1 MKLLFVCLGNICRS
15 PLAEGIMKHKIA
27 ELGLDWEVDSAG
39 TGGWHAGDLP
49 DSRSIQVAK
58 KHGVDLT
65 YQRARKLRSIDY
77 EAFDRIYVMD
87 SMNYQDVKKLANED
101 EYDKIEL
108 IMNEV
113 EPHRNINVP
122 DPYYGEGDGFE
133 HVFQMLDRACDAIIK
148 KYCKKV

>member
-87 SMNYQDVKKLANED
+87 SMNYQDVKRLANAD
-101 EYDKIEL
+101 EYHKIEL

>member
-27 ELGLDWEVDSAG
+27 EQGLDWEVDSAG

-49 DSRSIQVAK
+49 DSRSIQVAQ

-77 EAFDRIYVMD
+77 EPFDRIYVMD
-87 SMNYQDVKKLANED
+87 SINYQDVKRLANED
-101 EYDKIEL
+101 EYHKIEL

>member
-15 PLAEGIMKHKIA
+15 PLAEGIMKHKID

-58 KHGVDLT
+58 KHGIDLT

-87 SMNYQDVKKLANED
+87 SMNYQDVKRLANKD

-133 HVFQMLDRACDAIIK
+133 NVFQMLDRACDAIIK

>member
-15 PLAEGIMKHKIA
+15 PLAEGIMKHKIV

-58 KHGVDLT
+58 KHGIDLT

-87 SMNYQDVKKLANED
+87 SMNYQDVKRLANED

-133 HVFQMLDRACDAIIK
+133 NVFQMLDSACDAIIK

>member
-27 ELGLDWEVDSAG
+27 ELELDWEVDSAG

-77 EAFDRIYVMD
+77 EAFDKIYVMD
-87 SMNYQDVKKLANED
+87 SMNYQDVKRLANED

>member
-15 PLAEGIMKHKIA
+15 PLAEGIMKHKIV

-58 KHGVDLT
+58 KHGIDLT

-87 SMNYQDVKKLANED
+87 SMNYQDVKRLANEE

-133 HVFQMLDRACDAIIK
+133 NVFQMLDSACDAIIK

>member
-27 ELGLDWEVDSAG
+27 EQGLDWEVDSAG
-39 TGGWHAGDLP
+39 TGGWHVGDLP

-87 SMNYQDVKKLANED
+87 SMNYQDVRKMAKEEELN
-101 EYDKIEL
+101 KIEL
-108 IMNEV
+108 IMNEL

-133 HVFQMLDRACDAIIK
+133 NVFQMLDSACDSIIK

>member
-1 MKLLFVCLGNICRS
+1 MKFLFVCLGNICRS

-58 KHGVDLT
+58 KNGIDLAC
-65 YQRARKLRSIDY
+65 QRARKIRSIDY

-87 SMNYQDVKKLANED
+87 SMNYQDVRKMAREEEL
-101 EYDKIEL
+101 DKIEL

-113 EPHRNINVP
+113 EPNRNINVP
-122 DPYYGEGDGFE
+122 DPYFGEGDGFE
-133 HVFQMLDRACDAIIK
+133 HVFQMLDNACDAIIK

>member
-58 KHGVDLT
+58 KHGIDLT

-87 SMNYQDVKKLANED
+87 SMNYQDVKRLANED
-101 EYDKIEL
+101 EYHKIEL

>member
-1 MKLLFVCLGNICRS
+1 MKFLFVCLGNICRS
-15 PLAEGIMKHKIA
+15 PLAEGIMKHKVD

-58 KHGVDLT
+58 KYDIDLT

-87 SMNYQDVKKLANED
+87 SMNYQDVRKMAREEEL
-101 EYDKIEL
+101 DKIEL

-113 EPHRNINVP
+113 EPNRNINVP
-122 DPYYGEGDGFE
+122 DPYFGEGDGFE
-133 HVFQMLDRACDAIIK
+133 HVFQMLDNACDAIIK

>member
-27 ELGLDWEVDSAG
+27 EQGLDWEVDSAG

-58 KHGVDLT
+58 KHGIDLT

-77 EAFDRIYVMD
+77 ESFDRIYVMD
-87 SMNYQDVKKLANED
+87 SMNYQDVKRLANED
-101 EYDKIEL
+101 EYHKIEL

-133 HVFQMLDRACDAIIK
+133 NVFQMLDRACDAIIK

>member
-27 ELGLDWEVDSAG
+27 EQGLDWEVDSAG
-39 TGGWHAGDLP
+39 TGGWHVGDLP

-87 SMNYQDVKKLANED
+87 SMNYQDVRKMAKEEELN
-101 EYDKIEL
+101 KIEL
-108 IMNEV
+108 IMNEL

-122 DPYYGEGDGFE
+122 DPYYGGGDGFE
-133 HVFQMLDRACDAIIK
+133 NVFQMLDSACDSIIK

>member
-27 ELGLDWEVDSAG
+27 ELKLDWEVDSAG
-39 TGGWHAGDLP
+39 TGGWHAGELP

-58 KHGVDLT
+58 KHGIDLT

-87 SMNYQDVKKLANED
+87 SMNYQDVRKMANE
-101 EYDKIEL
+101 EELDKIEL

-113 EPHRNINVP
+113 EPNRNINVP
-122 DPYYGEGDGFE
+122 DPYFGEGDGFE
-133 HVFQMLDRACDAIIK
+133 NVFQMLDRACDAIIK

>member
-27 ELGLDWEVDSAG
+27 EQGLDWEVDSAG

-87 SMNYQDVKKLANED
+87 SINYQDVKRLANED
-101 EYDKIEL
+101 EYHKIEL

>member
-27 ELGLDWEVDSAG
+27 EQGLDWEVDSAG

-49 DSRSIQVAK
+49 DSRSIQVAQ

-87 SMNYQDVKKLANED
+87 SMNYQDVKRLANED
-101 EYDKIEL
+101 EYHKIEL